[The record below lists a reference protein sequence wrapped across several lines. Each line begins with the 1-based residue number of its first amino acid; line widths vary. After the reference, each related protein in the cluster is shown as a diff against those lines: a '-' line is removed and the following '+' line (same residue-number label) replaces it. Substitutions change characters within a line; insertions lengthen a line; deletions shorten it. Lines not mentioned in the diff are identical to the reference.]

1 MHTLRQ
7 RTFSTLPNSFV
18 IKQSFFGGALSM
30 SNQVHPL
37 PVNRKQ
43 RRGLQWALKPI
54 LVCMRVSG
62 VTFRFSKDSC
72 PISDWFF
79 ALFLFIINVGVNFS
93 SYFLS
98 LFVNNIDFNYGSFN
112 TTTSLNNV
120 ISYSNFLFFNI
131 GGHGT
136 VLAIALKWPNVVKTL
151 FKIEKSFQLQQHQ
164 YDKLRKR
171 ILIALLF
178 FIPVNKYLNKFTRF
192 H

>member
-72 PISDWFF
+72 PFSDWFF
-79 ALFLFIINVGVNFS
+79 ALFLFIINVGLTLSEYISTIIMNNYEFDIGTS
-93 SYFLS
+93 S
-98 LFVNNIDFNYGSFN
+98 
-112 TTTSLNNV
+112 SLNNV
-120 ISYSNFLFFNI
+120 IDYSNFLIYNI
-131 GGHGT
+131 GGH
-136 VLAIALKWPNVVKTL
+136 LAIIFAVRFKWTKIVKTL
-151 FKIEKSFQLQQHQ
+151 FKIEKNFQLQQHQ
-164 YDKLRKR
+164 YDKLRKN
-171 ILIALLF
+171 ILVGLLVI
-178 FIPVNKYLNKFTRF
+178 IPVRNS
-192 H
+192 